1 MKHPPK
7 KIKPAAKKMGKP
19 IKGKPAAGKRKPS
32 ELEARLADKEM

>member
-19 IKGKPAAGKRKPS
+19 IKGKPAAKKSG
-32 ELEARLADKEM
+32 LEARLADKEM

>member
-19 IKGKPAAGKRKPS
+19 IKGKPVGKRKPS

>member
-19 IKGKPAAGKRKPS
+19 IKGKPMGKKPS
-32 ELEARLADKEM
+32 ELEKRLADKEM